1 MNLTQL
7 ALENFG
13 KFKNF
18 ECRFTD
24 GLNVIKGANETGKS
38 TLVSAITSLL
48 YEDPAAPHE
57 KTEDFKTWGAHKAS
71 ILKAGIASKSF
82 TGILEKDFDRGRTRL
97 DNSALNVTIDD
108 KSRIFEVITGAV
120 GFPSAELFEATSCIK
135 QGEITQIGRSVEA
148 IKNKLEAMVT
158 GGKEDLAASRIAGKI
173 DRRIEEISRND
184 QHRPGLIQ
192 ALEQKQS
199 SLNYNIDKI
208 SRDINNLK
216 TWRNALAQVEIAYAN
231 GMEDYQAK
239 KQKLGNALK
248 VEVAGNKSKQ
258 LDDRIKEIASQ
269 VSRSKEAGERVQFVN
284 QKLKQAVSIP
294 QESRNQIEELESIL
308 KYLRPKQKDLEN
320 ELEAE
325 RGKYEKF
332 KISGGISVLT
342 FLGLGSLVFAVA
354 DYFLQLTVYFIHA
367 GAAGLALILLALFLF
382 SKGTQTRSFLKNQLA
397 DKQKKAAEV
406 KADIEKANGEL
417 KQALAKFNIV
427 SADQVRQLAWKRS
440 ELENQLT
447 AEKETCIKYLAG
459 STQQELEIQ
468 LQNLEKEL
476 VGLKSEQQGGEKLD
490 PAEIERLKLI
500 TAQLEEQKN
509 TLEHETRN
517 LQRQIETTEGG
528 AELLASYLERQEEV
542 ATEKIRLVEELAILS
557 LTKECVEKARQN
569 VMISTLDLLEK
580 RTSEI
585 LDLISDGKYNKVR
598 FDRASLNF
606 EVFSQEKND
615 WANPRK
621 ELSQTTIEQIYLTA
635 RLSLTEI
642 LGDEARPPIIL
653 DDPFESFDAKR
664 RENSIKLLKQMA
676 RDRQIF
682 LLTSGDAYDAWADNT
697 IQL

>member
-38 TLVSAITSLL
+38 TLVTAITSLL
-48 YEDPAAPHE
+48 YEDPGVPDD
-57 KTEDFKTWGAHKAS
+57 KMEDFKTWGAAKAS
-71 ILKAGIASKSF
+71 ILKAGIVSQTF
-82 TGILEKDFDRGRTRL
+82 TGMIEKDFDRGSARL

-108 KSRIFEVITGAV
+108 KNRIFEVITGAV

-158 GGKEDLAASRIAGKI
+158 GGKEDLAASKITAKIDQRIA
-173 DRRIEEISRND
+173 EISRND
-184 QHRPGLIQ
+184 NQRPGLIQ

-216 TWRNALAQVEIAYAN
+216 TWRNALAQVEITYNN
-231 GMEDYQAK
+231 GLEDYDTK
-239 KQKLGNALK
+239 KRKLDGALIIA
-248 VEVAGNKSKQ
+248 EAGQKSKQ
-258 LDDRIKEIASQ
+258 LDDKIKEMSGQ
-269 VSRSKEAGERVQFVN
+269 VARAKEAGERVKFIA
-284 QKLKQAVSIP
+284 QKLKQVANIP

-308 KYLRPKQKDLEN
+308 KYLRPKQKDLEQ

-325 RGKYEKF
+325 RGKFQNF
-332 KISGGISVLT
+332 KISGAISALAV
-342 FLGLGSLVFAVA
+342 LGLGGVAFAAA
-354 DYFLQLTVYFIHA
+354 DYFLQLIGYFIEA
-367 GAAGLALILLALFLF
+367 GGAGLALLLLALFLF
-382 SKGTQTRSFLKNQLA
+382 SKANQTRAFLKNQLA
-397 DKQKKAAEV
+397 DKQKKAEEA
-406 KADIEKANGEL
+406 KTDIEKANEQL
-417 KQALAKFNIV
+417 KQALTEFKIE
-427 SADQVRQLAWKRS
+427 STDQVRQIAWKRS

-447 AEKETCIKYLAG
+447 AEKETYVKYLAG
-459 STQQELEIQ
+459 STEEELEIQ
-468 LQNLEKEL
+468 LQNLEKEFA
-476 VGLKSEQQGGEKLD
+476 GIKSEQHNGEKLD
-490 PAEIERLKLI
+490 PAEVERLKLI

-509 TLEHETRN
+509 TLENEIRN

-528 AELLASYLERQEEV
+528 AELLASYLERQEDI
-542 ATEKIRLVEELAILS
+542 AAEKIRLVEELAVLS
-557 LTKECVEKARQN
+557 LTKECIEKSRQN

-585 LDLISDGKYNKVR
+585 LDLITDGRYNQVR
-598 FDRASLNF
+598 FERATLNF
-606 EVFSQEKND
+606 EVYSSEKNG
-615 WANPRK
+615 WVNPRK
-621 ELSQTTIEQIYLTA
+621 ELSQGTIEQIYLTA

-642 LGDEARPPIIL
+642 LGDEAKPPIIL
-653 DDPFESFDAKR
+653 DDPFESFDSKR
-664 RENSIKLLKQMA
+664 RENSLKILKQMA

-682 LLTSGDAYDAWADNT
+682 LLTSGDTYDSWADNM